1 MLSVFSVE
9 KSDDMQITLIH
20 VGESERKTDWYSWKS
35 LMRTVALNNWN
46 LSLNLFSKKEER
58 RNEKS

>member
-9 KSDDMQITLIH
+9 KREKKSDDMQITRIH
-20 VGESERKTDWYSWKS
+20 VGGESERKTDWYSWKS

-46 LSLNLFSKKEER
+46 FLA
-58 RNEKS
+58 